1 MSLVGKSERNNQHDI
16 HEVTRYSG
24 CLTRFLAVLDA
35 ADLTNMLKGT
45 RSITVFAPSDQA
57 FESLA
62 AGSWERMLK
71 PEHRA
76 ELVYLVKNHVI
87 HGELMSEAAMGKK
100 FPRKSFAGVE
110 LTIDGHGNIKV
121 NKAHIITAD
130 IVASNGIIHVI
141 DTVLIP
147 PKL

>member
-1 MSLVGKSERNNQHDI
+1 
-16 HEVTRYSG
+16 
-24 CLTRFLAVLDA
+24 
-35 ADLTNMLKGT
+35 
-45 RSITVFAPSDQA
+45 
-57 FESLA
+57 
-62 AGSWERMLK
+62 
-71 PEHRA
+71 
-76 ELVYLVKNHVI
+76 
-87 HGELMSEAAMGKK
+87 MSEAAMGKK
-100 FPRKSFAGVE
+100 FPRKSFAGIE